1 MPSSAPGGATRYR
14 KSMDTG
20 SWHRHE
26 NTPVRWMTTP
36 VTRAAK
42 AQSSRA
48 KPRICPEPN
57 KHDTVFF
64 FPFIIFYFLFFHTF
78 CGLFF
83 VPYFPEP
90 FRSLRQKNKQAASDQ
105 SEFPHRGDAAEKD
118 CDEEPGR
125 GHVTGGGERGWMAIF
140 CGEINHFQ
148 QPLMRPP

>member
-1 MPSSAPGGATRYR
+1 
-14 KSMDTG
+14 
-20 SWHRHE
+20 
-26 NTPVRWMTTP
+26 MTSP
-36 VTRAAK
+36 VTHAAK

-64 FPFIIFYFLFFHTF
+64 FLLSFIFYFFAPFAGTANFPKERVPRALFSRA
-78 CGLFF
+78 
-83 VPYFPEP
+83 V
-90 FRSLRQKNKQAASDQ
+90 SLGATKKQTALDQ
-105 SEFPHRGDAAEKD
+105 SEFPHRGDAAEKY

-125 GHVTGGGERGWMAIF
+125 GHVTGRGERGWMAIF